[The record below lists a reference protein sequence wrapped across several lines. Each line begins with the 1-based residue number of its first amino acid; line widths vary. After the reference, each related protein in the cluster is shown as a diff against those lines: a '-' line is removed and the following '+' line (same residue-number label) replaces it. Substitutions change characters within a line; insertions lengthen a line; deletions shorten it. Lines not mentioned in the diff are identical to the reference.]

1 VHPPLGPFIGSE
13 ALSRGELN
21 RHQLRTRFRA
31 LLPGVYLPI
40 DAQPSLYECSC
51 AAWLWSGRTGVLAGL
66 AASALHGA
74 KWIDADTPIDVI
86 CNKPRAAMGVRV
98 HRDLISRNEIG
109 NIRGLPVTSPA
120 RTAFD
125 LGRRDTVGIAVARL
139 DALLGVTGL
148 TVDAIEEVAASHPR
162 RRGLRRLEAV
172 LDLVDPGAQSPKET
186 WLRLLLIEAGLPR
199 PRTQIPVRSSDGWS
213 TYHLD
218 MGWEDIKVAV
228 EYDGDHHRT
237 DRVQYAKDIHRLE
250 DLERLGWIVIRVLAS
265 DSAPHI
271 VRRVRAARD
280 PRLSVR

>member
-1 VHPPLGPFIGSE
+1 LGPFIGSE
-13 ALSRGELN
+13 ALSRGELK

-40 DAQPSLYECSC
+40 DTQPSLYERSC

-98 HRDLISRNEIG
+98 HRDRLSHNEIG
-109 NIRGLPVTSPA
+109 NIRGLPATSAA

-125 LGRRDTVGIAVARL
+125 LGRRGTVGIAVARL
-139 DALLGVTGL
+139 NALMGVAGL
-148 TVDAIEEVAASHPR
+148 TVDAIEEVAARNPH

-186 WLRLLLIEAGLPR
+186 WLRLLLIDAGLPR
-199 PRTQIPVRSSDGWS
+199 PRTQIPVRGSDGWP
-213 TYHLD
+213 TYYLD

-250 DLERLGWIVIRVLAS
+250 DLERLGWIVIRVLAN
-265 DSAPHI
+265 DTAPHI

-280 PRLSVR
+280 QRLSMR